1 MCKISP
7 INCSFV
13 ARIIRRVPICGDA
26 KPPET
31 HRHHITSHHI
41 TIPLVPNQIKHVFSN
56 DCARLVT
63 NFPAV
68 SEINKG
74 CVYYDR
80 NKSARLL
87 TINVNEV
94 LVIIF
99 YLHRFLHRPF

>member
-13 ARIIRRVPICGDA
+13 ACIMRSVPTCGDA

-31 HRHHITSHHI
+31 LRHRL
-41 TIPLVPNQIKHVFSN
+41 TIPSLANQKKHVYSN
-56 DCARLVT
+56 VCARLVT

-74 CVYYDR
+74 CVYYSGI
-80 NKSARLL
+80 KS
-87 TINVNEV
+87 
-94 LVIIF
+94 
-99 YLHRFLHRPF
+99 